1 MNIFKKRKNMEKA
14 RKMTIGVS
22 SLTKAANRIKLLD
35 KVLSLFGMKIGSDMM
50 EIDACSGRVIGI
62 KLTVYFVEWGNK

>member
-1 MNIFKKRKNMEKA
+1 MNIFKKRKNMKKA

-22 SLTKAANRIKLLD
+22 SLSKAADRIKLLD

-50 EIDACSGRVIGI
+50 EIDATNGKVLGI
-62 KLTVYFVEWGNK
+62 KLTVYFVEWGK